1 MAKIDAKQF
10 ASTMAL
16 GLNTDDTSVKEV
28 TGANTLPSM
37 VSRYYGTTYESLK
50 DKYSTYK
57 NWSP

>member
-37 VSRYYGTTYESLK
+37 VSRYYGTT
-50 DKYSTYK
+50 
-57 NWSP
+57 N